1 MKHNSLLVGMIRGQI
16 GKTMVVK
23 HYGKKVVVTKA
34 PDMSRII
41 ASPAQKANRSIF
53 AEAVAWA
60 KGINNN
66 PDLKAAYTKQ
76 ARKSKTV
83 YQYLLKAYLKNGGP
97 VEPDK

>member
-1 MKHNSLLVGMIRGQI
+1 MKRHSFLHGMIQGQI

-34 PDMSRII
+34 PDMSNIVP
-41 ASPAQKANRSIF
+41 STAQKANRSRF

-60 KGINNN
+60 KSIHNNSV
-66 PDLKAAYTKQ
+66 LKAAYAKQ

-83 YQYLLKAYLKNGGP
+83 YQYLVKAYLKNGGP
-97 VEPDK
+97 VEPNI